1 MKFLPLRR
9 VQILICLSLVFYG
22 FGGHQKQA
30 YMQAPRGNHMI
41 LKASLND
48 TNNETADEIIDVEV
62 EDSSAEAKEENKGI
76 AVFKPVYAYF
86 VLGLVLVCRIMV
98 QWHRQSL

>member
-1 MKFLPLRR
+1 MKS
-9 VQILICLSLVFYG
+9 SLMYG
-22 FGGHQKQA
+22 FGGHQK
-30 YMQAPRGNHMI
+30 QAPRGNHMI